1 MYHNIDC
8 DVCWRMF
15 VCVSVCV
22 CDCVCVKGVM
32 GDDVVGWWCYTGF
45 ASANKC
51 PAGPP
56 PPR

>member
-1 MYHNIDC
+1 M
-8 DVCWRMF
+8 
-15 VCVSVCV
+15 CVSV
-22 CDCVCVKGVM
+22 CVCVKGVM

-56 PPR
+56 GPR